1 MDARV
6 GLEADGASAGDIAGA
21 RADTAATR
29 SEFEAATEK
38 QQAELAAR
46 RKLLA
51 SAAKNHTI
59 QINSSQCDKMSGEH
73 YRMRLTPPIEVP
85 YLAEP
90 RVMLEQLAFT
100 NAFVNVDSSAP

>member
-1 MDARV
+1 M
-6 GLEADGASAGDIAGA
+6 
-21 RADTAATR
+21 
-29 SEFEAATEK
+29 
-38 QQAELAAR
+38 
-46 RKLLA
+46 A

-100 NAFVNVDSSAP
+100 NAFVNVDSSSSPVDVVVDLRRSCITARLYACRMSSISMDSLYTDVPARRTAKGASR